1 MRRPL
6 IGMTAY
12 ARQVQYDSNDLIA
25 GMLPMT
31 YVKAVHASGGRAV
44 LITPDDPDVDVIDSL
59 DGIVFSGGAD
69 IDPAYWGAEPHPE
82 IDIDVARDT
91 AELMLMK
98 AALAADLPT
107 LGVCRGMQVM
117 AVAAGGSLHQHLPDV
132 IGHERH
138 RAASGAD
145 PLAASASAYGHH
157 DVVTRAGS
165 GAQALLGARL
175 TVNSFHHQAVD
186 DPGEFTA
193 VGWCPDDEV
202 VEIIEDPSRAFAL
215 GVQWHPERTADLRVF
230 AALAEAARARAAR
243 VRAASGGSLS
253 GNGVAWMADGR
264 ATSGHEAA

>member
-12 ARQVQYDSNDLIA
+12 SQQVQYGGNDLMA

-44 LITPDDPDVDVIDSL
+44 LITPDDPDTDVIESL
-59 DGIVFSGGAD
+59 DGIVFSGGGD

-82 IDIDVARDT
+82 IDVDVARDA

-117 AVAAGGSLHQHLPDV
+117 AVAAGGTLHQHLPDV
-132 IGHERH
+132 IGHDRH
-138 RAASGAD
+138 RASAGTD
-145 PLAASASAYGHH
+145 PLAADASAYGRH

-165 GAQALLGARL
+165 HAHALLGARL

-186 DPGEFTA
+186 DPGDFTA
-193 VGWCPDDEV
+193 VGWCPDDRV
-202 VEIIEDPSRAFAL
+202 IEIIEDPSRTFAL

-230 AALAEAARARAAR
+230 AALAEAAAERASLYSRLAA
-243 VRAASGGSLS
+243 
-253 GNGVAWMADGR
+253 
-264 ATSGHEAA
+264 